1 MSCAIEHDGAVPEAY
16 LGVWQRTL
24 LRLADG
30 TEDRSTR
37 VFWLQTGHS
46 HADLRVPD
54 PAPVTPLAHTALA
67 GFAGLTRVDG
77 DRCQWH
83 RLIDFHPDSPVDI
96 GNMTFIH
103 ADEVHESALD
113 NSYLEI
119 WERLP
124 ASVGPVHEQWL
135 QAADN
140 PRRRGCLLQ
149 AGDYFLFVADR
160 PEPLTGAGSLASR
173 LAGAS
178 AGGIT
183 ALLSCEFS
191 LGRIR
196 GASMPWEIQLSTL
209 PGRAGK
215 MLTAPGPD
223 ASDNWPASVWAGLGA
238 LVPAGGWQI
247 APAPVLTPE
256 ESSL

>member
-1 MSCAIEHDGAVPEAY
+1 MSPVAAPGVTVPDTY

-30 TEDRSTR
+30 TEDFSTR
-37 VFWLQTGHS
+37 VFWLQTGHA

-54 PAPVTPLAHTALA
+54 PAPVTPLAYTRLA

-83 RLIDFHPDSPVDI
+83 RIIDFHPDSAPDI
-96 GNMTFIH
+96 GSMTFVH
-103 ADEVHESALD
+103 ADELHESALD
-113 NSYLEI
+113 DSYLEV

-124 ASVGPVHEQWL
+124 GSVGPVHEQWL

-140 PRRRGCLLQ
+140 PRRHGCLLQ

-160 PEPLTGAGSLASR
+160 PEPLTGPGSLATR
-173 LAGAS
+173 LAVAS
-178 AGGIT
+178 TTEIT

-191 LGRIR
+191 LGRIQ

-209 PGRAGK
+209 PGRAGR
-215 MLTAPGPD
+215 MLTTPGPD
-223 ASDNWPASVWAGLGA
+223 TCDSWPASVLADLGA
-238 LVPAGGWQI
+238 HVPSGGWQLSS
-247 APAPVLTPE
+247 APVLLTE
-256 ESSL
+256 EPSL